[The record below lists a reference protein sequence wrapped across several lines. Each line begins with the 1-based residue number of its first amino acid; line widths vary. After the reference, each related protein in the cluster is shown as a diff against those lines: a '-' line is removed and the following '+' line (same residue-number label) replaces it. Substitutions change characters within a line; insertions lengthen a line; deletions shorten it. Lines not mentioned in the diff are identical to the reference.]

1 MRFAKPDR
9 VHKKTVE
16 TQDSS
21 EELLDGG
28 GQWPSWDLWTSHGIP
43 SVPWDNVT
51 GWTVGFQVHYHGT
64 CGRPLCT
71 MGGWTV

>member
-1 MRFAKPDR
+1 MGG
-9 VHKKTVE
+9 TVAIMGLM
-16 TQDSS
+16 DV
-21 EELLDGG
+21 
-28 GQWPSWDLWTSHGIP
+28 PWDPICAI
-43 SVPWDNVT
+43 WDNVT